1 MAKTATRTA
10 DTTMILFGIGVPL
23 GVLGL
28 VLVVWTANDGGAV
41 VESILG
47 GSGLIAG
54 AILISASAIVGAI
67 GRSRQ

>member
-28 VLVVWTANDGGAV
+28 VLVVSTALDGGAV
-41 VESILG
+41 VDSILG

-54 AILISASAIVGAI
+54 AILIAASAIVGAI
-67 GRSRQ
+67 GRIRQ

>member
-28 VLVVWTANDGGAV
+28 ILVVWTAIDGGAV
-41 VESILG
+41 VDSILG

-54 AILISASAIVGAI
+54 AVLIAASAIVGAI
-67 GRSRQ
+67 GRIRQ

>member
-1 MAKTATRTA
+1 MAKTATRTT

-28 VLVVWTANDGGAV
+28 VLVVSTALDGGAV
-41 VESILG
+41 VDSILG

-54 AILISASAIVGAI
+54 AVLIAASAIVGAI
-67 GRSRQ
+67 GRIRQ